1 MEEEIKKLKDI
12 LQRCKELMEP
22 FPVVLSHL
30 AVIKT
35 IREKHKKQMLRAD
48 IEARFKKYEAKNK
61 KTYRDILKALKNQ

>member
-1 MEEEIKKLKDI
+1 MEEEIKKLKHI

-22 FPVVLSHL
+22 FPAVLNHL

-35 IREKHKKQMLRAD
+35 IREKHKKTDVRAD

-61 KTYRDILKALKNQ
+61 KTYRDILKALKN